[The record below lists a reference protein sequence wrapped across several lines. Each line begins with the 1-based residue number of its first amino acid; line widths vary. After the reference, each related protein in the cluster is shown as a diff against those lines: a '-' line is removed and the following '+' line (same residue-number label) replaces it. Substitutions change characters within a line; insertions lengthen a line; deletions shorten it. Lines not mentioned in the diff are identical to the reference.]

1 MPSNLDCTT
10 SYIKNIGGAL
20 RANTHQVDYS
30 YEVVLVADN
39 KRLVITSWSDH
50 FVVIVAFEQGA
61 KQS

>member
-1 MPSNLDCTT
+1 MVD
-10 SYIKNIGGAL
+10 
-20 RANTHQVDYS
+20 THQVDYS

-39 KRLVITSWSDH
+39 KRLVVTSWSDH